1 MYDIIEGTQEGFA
14 LSIESDTRKRKLNG
28 EPEHKSEY
36 QWKKKANARYNA
48 KFDQIAFRVPK
59 GEKETWKQIAA
70 SRGMSLQQYILSLV
84 YADNPDL
91 FPVESE
97 KTE

>member
-1 MYDIIEGTQEGFA
+1 M
-14 LSIESDTRKRKLNG
+14 SKESDERKRRLNG
-28 EPEHKSEY
+28 ETARPAERAS
-36 QWKKKANARYNA
+36 KKAADARYHA

-97 KTE
+97 KIKCRGLVA

>member
-1 MYDIIEGTQEGFA
+1 M
-14 LSIESDTRKRKLNG
+14 SKESDARKKELNG
-28 EPEHKSEY
+28 VPARKSEY

-59 GEKETWKQIAA
+59 GEKDVWKQIAA
-70 SRGMSLQQYILSLV
+70 SRGLSLQQYILSLV

-91 FPVESE
+91 FPGKVE
-97 KTE
+97 

>member
-1 MYDIIEGTQEGFA
+1 MM
-14 LSIESDTRKRKLNG
+14 SKESEARKKELNG
-28 EPEHKSEY
+28 VPTHKSEY

-48 KFDQIAFRVPK
+48 KFEQIAFRVPK
-59 GEKETWKQIAA
+59 GEKDTWKRIAA

-91 FPVESE
+91 FSE
-97 KTE
+97 KSE

>member
-1 MYDIIEGTQEGFA
+1 M
-14 LSIESDTRKRKLNG
+14 SKESDARKRQLNG
-28 EPEHKSEY
+28 KVDRKIAVRESVK
-36 QWKKKANARYNA
+36 RYNA

-59 GEKETWKQIAA
+59 GEKETWKQLAA

-91 FPVESE
+91 FSAEDN
-97 KTE
+97 

>member
-1 MYDIIEGTQEGFA
+1 M
-14 LSIESDTRKRKLNG
+14 SKESDERKRRLNG
-28 EPEHKSEY
+28 KVDRKIAVRESVK
-36 QWKKKANARYNA
+36 RYNA

-97 KTE
+97 KIK

>member
-1 MYDIIEGTQEGFA
+1 M
-14 LSIESDTRKRKLNG
+14 SKESDERKRRLNG
-28 EPEHKSEY
+28 KVDRKIAVRESVK
-36 QWKKKANARYNA
+36 RYNA

-91 FPVESE
+91 FPAESE
-97 KTE
+97 KIK

>member
-1 MYDIIEGTQEGFA
+1 MREKDKVDRKIA
-14 LSIESDTRKRKLNG
+14 VRESVK
-28 EPEHKSEY
+28 
-36 QWKKKANARYNA
+36 RYNA

-84 YADNPDL
+84 YADNPNL

-97 KTE
+97 KIK

>member
-1 MYDIIEGTQEGFA
+1 M
-14 LSIESDTRKRKLNG
+14 SKESDERKRRLNG
-28 EPEHKSEY
+28 KVDRKIAVRESVK
-36 QWKKKANARYNA
+36 RYNA

-91 FPVESE
+91 FPAEDN
-97 KTE
+97 